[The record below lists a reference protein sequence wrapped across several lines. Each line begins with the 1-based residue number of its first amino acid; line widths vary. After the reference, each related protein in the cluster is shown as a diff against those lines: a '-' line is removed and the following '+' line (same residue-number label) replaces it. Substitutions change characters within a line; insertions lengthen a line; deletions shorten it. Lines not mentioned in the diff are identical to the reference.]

1 MTPDAKHMI
10 DGCSAPLGAGPTVAV
25 GMLGGLIG
33 YAVSRGADRAALL
46 ASAGLEEADLADH
59 DARLPMRRYEEIMGA
74 GKLAT
79 GDPALALRYAEA
91 VDMSELSLV
100 GLITHAS
107 ETMMHAFLQ
116 LNRFGRLVVEVDG
129 VGEGDRFSIVQRGG
143 ETWMVDNRARPND
156 FPELTET
163 TFVRLAVGPRRFL
176 PRPMVTAVQVTH
188 PRPPHAAEYDRIFQ
202 VPVTFSADWNA
213 VRLDMT
219 LADHPV
225 AVLPRFAFGP
235 LSDRAEAMLQGLE
248 GARTVRGRVEALL
261 MPILHTGEVGVE
273 QIAAGLGMSRQTL
286 FRRLKAEGATF
297 EAVLDDLRRRL
308 ATDYLSDRK
317 VSVNET
323 AYLVGFSEAASFSRA
338 FKRWTGRSPR
348 EVRYGQPA

>member
-1 MTPDAKHMI
+1 MTPDANLMT
-10 DGCSAPLGAGPTVAV
+10 DRCSPPPGGPTVAA
-25 GMLGGLIG
+25 GMLRGLID
-33 YAVSRGADRAALL
+33 YAVSRGADRTGLL
-46 ASAGLEEADLADH
+46 AAGEVAEADLADH
-59 DARLPMRRYEEIMGA
+59 DARLRMDRYEQVMA
-74 GKLAT
+74 AAKLAT

-91 VDMSELSLV
+91 VDMSQLSLV

-129 VGEGDRFSIVQRGG
+129 VGEGDRFSIVQRDG
-143 ETWMVDNRARPND
+143 ETWAVDNRARPND

-176 PRPMVTAVQVTH
+176 PRPIVTAVQVTH
-188 PRPPHAAEYDRIFQ
+188 PRPVHAAEYDRIFQ
-202 VPVTFSADWNA
+202 VPVTFGADWNA

-225 AVLPRFAFGP
+225 ALLPRFAFGP
-235 LSDRAEAMLQGLE
+235 LSDRAEALLHSLE

-261 MPILHTGEVGVE
+261 LPILHTGEVGVE
-273 QIAAGLGMSRQTL
+273 QVAAGLGMSRQTL

-297 EAVLDDLRRRL
+297 EAILDDLRRRL
-308 ATDYLSDRK
+308 AIDYLSARK